1 MNPRIPHAV
10 LIGFLLI
17 VCNGIFSIPMI
28 PDMEVAAIQTAEAVL
43 RFMEFNS
50 DQIDEVKH
58 ALVEGCIN
66 AFEHSKSSEGKV
78 YIRFVMN
85 ADELLV
91 VIQDFGVGFEPGTVE
106 KPAIDTKIGGSHK
119 RGWGL
124 MMMES
129 LMDSVEIA
137 SGGHGTQI
145 TMSKRRS
152 PEPSQEAQA

>member
-1 MNPRIPHAV
+1 MQTDFPREV
-10 LIGFLLI
+10 NLT
-17 VCNGIFSIPMI
+17 IPMI

-66 AFEHSKSSEGKV
+66 AFEHSKSAEGKV

-85 ADELLV
+85 EEELLV
-91 VIQDFGVGFEPGTVE
+91 VIQDFGVGFAPEEVP
-106 KPAIDTKIGGSHK
+106 KPQLETKLGGAHK

-129 LMDSVEIA
+129 LMDSVSIA
-137 SGGHGTQI
+137 SGPAGTRI
-145 TMSKRRS
+145 LMSKKRS
-152 PEPSQEAQA
+152 QP

>member
-1 MNPRIPHAV
+1 MHTDFPREV
-10 LIGFLLI
+10 NLT
-17 VCNGIFSIPMI
+17 IPMI

-43 RFMEFNS
+43 RFMEFNN

-66 AFEHSKSSEGKV
+66 AFEHSKSGEGKV

-85 ADELLV
+85 AEELLV
-91 VIQDFGVGFEPGTVE
+91 VIQDFGVGFTPEDVP
-106 KPAIDTKIGGSHK
+106 KPELTTKIGGDHK

-129 LMDSVEIA
+129 LMDSVTITT
-137 SGGHGTQI
+137 GPTGTQI
-145 TMSKRRS
+145 SMSKKRS
-152 PEPSQEAQA
+152 